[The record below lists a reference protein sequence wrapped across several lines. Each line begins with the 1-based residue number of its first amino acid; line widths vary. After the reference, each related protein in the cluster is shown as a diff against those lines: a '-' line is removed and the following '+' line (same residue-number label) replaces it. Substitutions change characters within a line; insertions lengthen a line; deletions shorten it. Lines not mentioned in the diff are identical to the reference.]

1 MGSSGN
7 WQGPCFPRAELWNA
21 LESVVTPVSQVPQQL
36 GWHLAEPSAVV
47 LITVVPRHMGERG
60 GARREDEVSVSHW
73 SRHVG
78 LVLTK
83 PTPQWWHL
91 HSSVGEAGF
100 THYPVFELNCTIVS
114 LQFMETTVTWFRGV
128 TTVFLP
134 LPCPLC
140 NLGQVAL
147 LYIRIINTLPLYLQG
162 CREDLKRG
170 YMEL

>member
-1 MGSSGN
+1 MRTLCWNPVGSNGN
-7 WQGPCFPRAELWNA
+7 WQGPCFPRAELWNV

-47 LITVVPRHMGERG
+47 VITGVPRHTGERG
-60 GARREDEVSVSHW
+60 GARREEVSVSHW

-100 THYPVFELNCTIVS
+100 THYPVFELHNCIISVYGNHGDMIQRCDHSIPPTPLS
-114 LQFMETTVTWFRGV
+114 LV
-128 TTVFLP
+128 
-134 LPCPLC
+134 
-140 NLGQVAL
+140 
-147 LYIRIINTLPLYLQG
+147 
-162 CREDLKRG
+162 
-170 YMEL
+170 